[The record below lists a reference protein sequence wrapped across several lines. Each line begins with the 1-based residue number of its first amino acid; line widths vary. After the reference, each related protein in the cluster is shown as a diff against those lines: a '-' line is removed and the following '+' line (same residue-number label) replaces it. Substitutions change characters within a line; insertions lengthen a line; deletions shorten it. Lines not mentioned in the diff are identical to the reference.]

1 MRREDRRGS
10 RLEPKVLEGHRG
22 VLSKMRECAVVR
34 WVSGPAACDATQG
47 SRSPGLRT
55 PTGNDQ
61 IIIPFCCVHSSHGI
75 HDQKE
80 KKSEV
85 GMERGGKDGEGLA
98 GQNGFQECGKQR
110 TQKARE
116 AAGPL
121 RELDGP
127 ELRSVTARKTAGVLG
142 VSGVMCRGR
151 CHPGSWEDR
160 SPSRRLFFFLNS

>member
-80 KKSEV
+80 KNQK
-85 GMERGGKDGEGLA
+85 GGWKGEGRM
-98 GQNGFQECGKQR
+98 E
-110 TQKARE
+110 KA
-116 AAGPL
+116 L
-121 RELDGP
+121 
-127 ELRSVTARKTAGVLG
+127 LG
-142 VSGVMCRGR
+142 RMGSKSAENRGR
-151 CHPGSWEDR
+151 KRLARLPVRSASWTGQSFAR
-160 SPSRRLFFFLNS
+160 

>member
-10 RLEPKVLEGHRG
+10 RLEPKVLESHRG

-80 KKSEV
+80 KKIR
-85 GMERGGKDGEGLA
+85 RGDGKGREGWRRPCWA
-98 GQNGFQECGKQR
+98 EWVPR
-110 TQKARE
+110 
-116 AAGPL
+116 
-121 RELDGP
+121 
-127 ELRSVTARKTAGVLG
+127 VRKTGDAKGSRGCRSAPRAGRARASLG
-142 VSGVMCRGR
+142 DSEKDRGR
-151 CHPGSWEDR
+151 PGCIWCDVPRKVPPWQLGRQISI
-160 SPSRRLFFFLNS
+160 SKAVFFLK